1 MELMA
6 FAKTYLN
13 NFADNF
19 ISIYLKLKNTKI
31 MEITKGLFER
41 LFNDGIEL
49 VTSLKCNMKNKLMQL
64 YD

>member
-1 MELMA
+1 MA

>member
-1 MELMA
+1 MA

-49 VTSLKCNMKNKLMQL
+49 VTSLKCNMKNKLMPL